1 MQSVNKRRLMTFH
14 ANEVCSKINAAEEK
28 LQETVTTDVSRW
40 AQLVSHKS
48 PRSKS
53 GEMESH
59 CGSGRLQTPR
69 VGVSLKFD

>member
-1 MQSVNKRRLMTFH
+1 MTFH

-53 GEMESH
+53 AA
-59 CGSGRLQTPR
+59 
-69 VGVSLKFD
+69 VGVYRLHGSAYRLNLISKG